1 MLYYMSFIRQVT
13 KSVLNLVSLQAGA
26 AIAAQTTLRA
36 ANYSQPRPMPHQ
48 FAGLL
53 EHPLRL
59 RYRRPGDLLGELG
72 IAAGMTVLDLGCGS
86 GLYTVEMAR
95 MVGATGVVHAV
106 DIQQV
111 LVEQT
116 RQRVE
121 QVGLADR
128 VRLHCSGAYAL
139 PLADKS
145 VDLAVLI
152 ATLGEIPDK
161 EAALFELQRVLK
173 PGAILGV
180 SEELPDPGYLPDRYV
195 MQLLETNGFRF
206 GGRHGSFF
214 CYNLL
219 YYNPQ

>member
-1 MLYYMSFIRQVT
+1 MSLIGQIAKT
-13 KSVLNLVSLQAGA
+13 VLNLASLQAGA
-26 AIAAQTTLRA
+26 VIGAQTTLRA
-36 ANYSQPRPMPHQ
+36 ANYQQPRPMPHQ

-59 RYRRPGDLLGELG
+59 RYRHPADLLGELG

-95 MVGATGVVHAV
+95 MVGAGGVVHAL
-106 DIQQV
+106 DIQPA

-116 RQRVE
+116 RQRLLSAA
-121 QVGLADR
+121 LADR
-128 VRLHCSGAYAL
+128 VQFHCSGAYAL
-139 PLADKS
+139 PLPAHC
-145 VDLAVLI
+145 VDLAVLV

-161 EAALFELQRVLK
+161 EAALSELRRVLK
-173 PGAILGV
+173 PNGILGV
-180 SEELPDPGYLPDRYV
+180 SEELLDPGYLPAGAV
-195 MQLLETNGFRF
+195 MRRLESNGFRF

-219 YYNPQ
+219 YYNQ